1 MKELVIIGAG
11 GMGREIYYTAINSL
25 GYGTEFT
32 VKGFID
38 DDVNVLNGF
47 NGYPP
52 MLGTISGYEVQEND
66 VFACSIGSVEDKV
79 KVCEMIKAKGGRFQ
93 TLIHKNSTIKLNT
106 KIGDGTIIDSYAII
120 SCDTEIG
127 ENCLIQQAAIIGHDV
142 KIGDYCRLDCQSF
155 FVGAVRVGN
164 RCTVHTSAV
173 LNHKVVVEDD
183 ATIGACSFVVKKVK
197 QGTTVFGNPA
207 KMLKM

>member
-1 MKELVIIGAG
+1 MKDLVIIGAG
-11 GMGREIYYTAINSL
+11 GMGREIYYTAINSI
-25 GYGTEFT
+25 GYGTDFI

-38 DDVNVLNGF
+38 DDISVLTGF
-47 NGYPP
+47 QGYPP
-52 MLGTISGYEVQEND
+52 MLGTISGYDVQVND
-66 VFACSIGSVEDKV
+66 VFACSIGDVENKV
-79 KVCEMIKAKGGRFQ
+79 RICEMIKTKGGRFQ
-93 TLIHKNSTIKLNT
+93 TLIHRNSTIKLNT
-106 KIGDGTIIDSYAII
+106 KIGDGTIIDSYAIV

-127 ENCLIQQAAIIGHDV
+127 ENCLIQQAAIVGHDV

-164 RCTVHTSAV
+164 RCTIHTSAV

-197 QGTTVFGNPA
+197 KGTTVFGNPA
-207 KMLKM
+207 KVLSV

>member
-11 GMGREIYYTAINSL
+11 GMGREIYYTAINSI
-25 GYGTEFT
+25 GYGTDFI

-38 DDVNVLNGF
+38 DDVNALNGF
-47 NGYPP
+47 QGYPP
-52 MLGTISGYEVQEND
+52 MLGTISDYDVQQND
-66 VFACSIGSVEDKV
+66 VFACSIGSVEAKL

-155 FVGAVRVGN
+155 FVGAVKVGN
-164 RCTVHTSAV
+164 RCTIHTSAV

-197 QGTTVFGNPA
+197 KGTTVFGNPA
-207 KMLKM
+207 KVLSV